1 MKFGLVLVD
10 LLSQQ
15 DKYGEMAQ
23 VDCSQIKLLYYDT
36 LSLSVG
42 LDLCSAQPSVTIEF
56 TEQQEHLNFNET
68 FKAGEPQDYPIP
80 GTHAGYPHLAEGE
93 VNLDVRTCRPTGLP
107 QPDDRIF

>member
-1 MKFGLVLVD
+1 
-10 LLSQQ
+10 
-15 DKYGEMAQ
+15 MAQ

-93 VNLDVRTCRPTGLP
+93 VNLDVRTHRPTDLP